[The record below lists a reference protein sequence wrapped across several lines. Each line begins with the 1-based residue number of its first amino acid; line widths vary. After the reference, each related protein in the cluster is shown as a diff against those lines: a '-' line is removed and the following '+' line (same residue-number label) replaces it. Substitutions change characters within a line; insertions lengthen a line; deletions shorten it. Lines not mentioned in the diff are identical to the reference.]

1 VTPDDHSIEDHRDA
15 RELERLAELLEK
27 DPASPEANRLIA
39 ELIVGWRRLYEPW
52 LVLKAGRQIAD
63 PVVSTVE
70 LRLMILLR
78 RKQQFPTSWRTV
90 VWFTVR
96 KELASERRRLAKRGK
111 RETAVEEVFGQ
122 GAEADEP
129 SHSLF
134 DGVGDDPEY
143 DIGRLRR
150 ARAKL
155 SADDQEVL
163 RLLFE
168 ENLGREDAAKRLGI
182 ARGTLN
188 TRRFRALERLEKAW
202 NEDDGEDV

>member
-1 VTPDDHSIEDHRDA
+1 MKPDDHSTEDHRDA
-15 RELERLAELLEK
+15 GRLERLAELLAT
-27 DPASPEANRLIA
+27 DPASPEANHLIA

-70 LRLMILLR
+70 LRLMLLLR

-96 KELASERRRLAKRGK
+96 KELASERRRLAKRGE
-111 RETAVEEVFGQ
+111 RETAVEEVFGE

-129 SHSLF
+129 SHALF
-134 DGVGDDPEY
+134 DGSDDPEY

-155 SADDQEVL
+155 SADDQEVV

-182 ARGTLN
+182 ARGALN

>member
-1 VTPDDHSIEDHRDA
+1 MTPDDHSTEDHRDA
-15 RELERLAELLEK
+15 GRLERLAELLEK
-27 DPASPEANRLIA
+27 DPASPEANHLIA

-70 LRLMILLR
+70 LRLMLLLR

-96 KELASERRRLAKRGK
+96 KELASERRRRAKRGE
-111 RETAVEEVFGQ
+111 RETAVEQVFGE

-129 SHSLF
+129 SHALF
-134 DGVGDDPEY
+134 DGSDDPEY

-168 ENLGREDAAKRLGI
+168 ENLSREDAAKRLGI

>member
-1 VTPDDHSIEDHRDA
+1 VTPDDHSTEDQRDA
-15 RELERLAELLEK
+15 RRLKRLAELLET
-27 DPASPEANRLIA
+27 DPASPEANHLIA

-70 LRLMILLR
+70 LRLMLLLR
-78 RKQQFPTSWRTV
+78 RKQQFPTTWRTV

-122 GAEADEP
+122 GAEVDEP
-129 SHSLF
+129 SHALF

-155 SADDQEVL
+155 SADDQEVV

-168 ENLGREDAAKRLGI
+168 GNLGRQDAAKRLGI

-188 TRRFRALERLEKAW
+188 TRRFRALERLENAW